1 MELGMSDSVFDSLV
15 GQRIK
20 NKLIEHAYAKD
31 YKGSHDDLLD
41 SIYAL
46 ESIIKIVEKSV
57 IDVIEG
63 EIETFSFRNMEEAS
77 GLINVFIGGLIHAK
91 DLIENDSSTIGLA
104 PLE

>member
-1 MELGMSDSVFDSLV
+1 MELGMSEIFDSLV

-20 NKLIEHAYAKD
+20 HKLIEHAYAKQ
-31 YKGSHDDLLD
+31 YAGSHDDLLD

-57 IDVIEG
+57 IDVIQA
-63 EIETFSFRNMEEAS
+63 EIETFSFRNMDEKSA
-77 GLINVFIGGLIHAK
+77 LINVFIGGLIHAK
-91 DLIENDSSTIGLA
+91 DLIESDSSTIGLA

>member
-1 MELGMSDSVFDSLV
+1 MSDIFDSLV

-20 NKLIEHAYAKD
+20 HKLIEHAYNKQ

-46 ESIIKIVEKSV
+46 ESVIKIVEKSV
-57 IDVIEG
+57 IDVIQA

-77 GLINVFIGGLIHAK
+77 NLINVFIGGLIHAK
-91 DLIENDSSTIGLA
+91 DLIENDSSTIGLR